1 MLMILMLINAYDTNA
16 DDISAHDT
24 NADDINTLLETF
36 GGDVL

>member
-1 MLMILMLINAYDTNA
+1 MMLMLINAYDTNA

-24 NADDINTLLETF
+24 NADDVNTLLETF